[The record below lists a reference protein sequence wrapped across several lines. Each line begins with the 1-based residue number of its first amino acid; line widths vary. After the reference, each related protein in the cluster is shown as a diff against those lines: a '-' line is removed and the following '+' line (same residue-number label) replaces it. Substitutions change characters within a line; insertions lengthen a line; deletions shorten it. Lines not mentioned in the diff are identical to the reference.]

1 MCSSDLGVII
11 LCDVVYCLERQQA
24 REVEAA
30 AALREV
36 CDGRGSRLDVLL
48 GVQLAVEDH
57 HHRAVLVDD
66 VRLAAAQHEEV
77 FRDTDLVPDLV
88 ILRA

>member
-1 MCSSDLGVII
+1 MIGSSITCEVML
-11 LCDVVYCLERQQA
+11 YLERQQA

-57 HHRAVLVDD
+57 HHLCGNEIQSPHAIDAM
-66 VRLAAAQHEEV
+66 LA
-77 FRDTDLVPDLV
+77 L
-88 ILRA
+88 

>member
-1 MCSSDLGVII
+1 ML
-11 LCDVVYCLERQQA
+11 YLERQQA

-57 HHRAVLVDD
+57 ENGTVLVDD
-66 VRLAAAQHEEV
+66 VGLPAAQHEEV
-77 FRDTDLVPDLV
+77 LRDADLVANLV
-88 ILRA
+88 ILRVTP

>member
-1 MCSSDLGVII
+1 MIGSSITCEVML
-11 LCDVVYCLERQQA
+11 YLERQQA

-36 CDGRGSRLDVLL
+36 RDRCGRRLDVLL

-57 HHRAVLVDD
+57 HHRAVLVHHISF
-66 VRLAAAQHEEV
+66 AAAEHEEV
-77 FRDTDLVPDLV
+77 FGNADLVADLV

>member
-1 MCSSDLGVII
+1 MIGSSITCEVML
-11 LCDVVYCLERQQA
+11 YLERQQA

-48 GVQLAVEDH
+48 GVQLAVEYLCGDQPV
-57 HHRAVLVDD
+57 ASM
-66 VRLAAAQHEEV
+66 AWK
-77 FRDTDLVPDLV
+77 P
-88 ILRA
+88 

>member
-1 MCSSDLGVII
+1 MCEIN
-11 LCDVVYCLERQQA
+11 CLERQEA

-36 CDGRGSRLDVLL
+36 RDGRGRRLDVLL

-57 HHRAVLVDD
+57 HDRTVLVDD
-66 VRLAAAQHEEV
+66 VRLAAAQHEQV
-77 FRDTDLVPDLV
+77 LRDADLVADLV